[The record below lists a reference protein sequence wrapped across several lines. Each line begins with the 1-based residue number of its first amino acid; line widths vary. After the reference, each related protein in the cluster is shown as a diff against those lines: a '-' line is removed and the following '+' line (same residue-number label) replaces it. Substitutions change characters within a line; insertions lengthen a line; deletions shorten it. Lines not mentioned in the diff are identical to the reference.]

1 MNQVKELVHD
11 YPTGE
16 DGKTVSFRETTAG
29 GGYIRE
35 GDAIGDVYV
44 TKILKRDLQGN
55 VEVDAEGK
63 ISTMELPDGKRL
75 KIGSANPDFTIG
87 WRNDIAYK
95 NFNLSFLI
103 NARVGGIVVSNTQ
116 ALMDQYGVSKAS
128 AEARD
133 RGGVM
138 VAGGKIVDAKN
149 YYSVVGGERLAAYY
163 YYSATNVRLQEVS
176 LGYKLPNRIFGV
188 QCPDISL
195 SFIGRN
201 LWMLYNKAPFDPE
214 LTATTGTY
222 GQGSEYFGSPSL
234 RNLGFSLKVQF

>member
-1 MNQVKELVHD
+1 
-11 YPTGE
+11 
-16 DGKTVSFRETTAG
+16 
-29 GGYIRE
+29 
-35 GDAIGDVYV
+35 

-95 NFNLSFLI
+95 NFNFSFLI
-103 NARVGGIVVSNTQ
+103 NARVGGIVISNTQ

-138 VAGGKIVDAKN
+138 VAGGKMVDAKN
-149 YYSVVGGERLAAYY
+149 YYSVVGGGRLAAYY

-188 QCPDISL
+188 QCPD
-195 SFIGRN
+195 
-201 LWMLYNKAPFDPE
+201 
-214 LTATTGTY
+214 
-222 GQGSEYFGSPSL
+222 
-234 RNLGFSLKVQF
+234 